1 MRLYRF
7 LPLAR
12 TSAGRRGKERGA
24 ADDAALWPR
33 VGARAHWQALNPRRC
48 DVSNDNKIM
57 EKAAPPRLPVMMF
70 QPGGVLGLV
79 RSFGPIMRAVILY
92 IYLSLPS

>member
-1 MRLYRF
+1 M
-7 LPLAR
+7 
-12 TSAGRRGKERGA
+12 
-24 ADDAALWPR
+24 
-33 VGARAHWQALNPRRC
+33 
-48 DVSNDNKIM
+48 SNDNKIM